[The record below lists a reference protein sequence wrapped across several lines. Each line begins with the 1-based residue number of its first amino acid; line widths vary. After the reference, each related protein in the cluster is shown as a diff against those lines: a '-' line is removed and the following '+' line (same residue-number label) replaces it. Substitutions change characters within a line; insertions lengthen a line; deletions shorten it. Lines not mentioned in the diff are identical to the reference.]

1 VTGVGTQTRPRAG
14 KTVTRSSLRARLF
27 AAAAVLVCV
36 AGCSLISLK
45 SPERP
50 LSSRDLNARI
60 LTREFSYHFI
70 GVVAQCADD
79 IAANDSDPEVL
90 ANALRWKI
98 GAAAE
103 SQRAA
108 TRLAPMMALLDT
120 WALASQMQQFLSP
133 GRAGGTLFGSRQ
145 EAALTVASE
154 LDEGAQ
160 DLARRLIAPGEFAQY
175 QQFVATYTR
184 EHPLRNLEFVRAS
197 VVELWSQRT
206 GAGARLVD
214 SIGTI
219 PEAMEDVS
227 ERIKITSDALGLQ
240 TIWRTELVLRES
252 GYSPTDIR
260 AALRHLDERLA
271 KVSAAAQSAPQLVH
285 EAVADVRR
293 SVIDLLRQVD
303 ASAAS
308 ILETLRTERAALSAD
323 VRTEREAVVLAA
335 DAERQAIARDAARI
349 ADQVVKSAGE
359 QARYLA
365 REVLLLLI
373 VLAIVVLGLPFAAGY
388 FVGRARRPS
397 A

>member
-1 VTGVGTQTRPRAG
+1 MTGVGTQTRPRAG

-90 ANALRWKI
+90 ANVLRWKI

>member
-1 VTGVGTQTRPRAG
+1 M
-14 KTVTRSSLRARLF
+14 TRSSLRARLF
-27 AAAAVLVCV
+27 AAAAVLACV

-50 LSSRDLNARI
+50 LSARDLNARI
-60 LTREFSYHFI
+60 LTRDFSYHFI
-70 GVVAQCADD
+70 AVVEQCADD

-120 WALASQMQQFLSP
+120 WSLASQMQQFLSP
-133 GRAGGTLFGSRQ
+133 GQAGGALFGSRQ
-145 EAALTVASE
+145 EVALTAASE

-160 DLARRLIAPGEFAQY
+160 DLAHRLIASAELGQY

-184 EHPLRNLEFVRAS
+184 EHPLKNLQFVRAS
-197 VVELWSQRT
+197 VVELWSQRS

-219 PEAMEDVS
+219 AEAMEDVS
-227 ERIKITSDALGLQ
+227 DRTRIASEALTLQ
-240 TIWRTELVLRES
+240 TIWRTELALRES
-252 GYSPTDIR
+252 GYSRSDIR
-260 AALRHLDERLA
+260 AALRQLDERLA
-271 KVSAAAQSAPQLVH
+271 KVSAAAESAPQLVH
-285 EAVADVRR
+285 QAVVDVRR
-293 SVIDLLRQVD
+293 SVIDLLHQLD
-303 ASAAS
+303 SSAAS
-308 ILETLRTERAALSAD
+308 ILETLRSERAALSAD

-349 ADQVVKSAGE
+349 ADQVVKSSGE
-359 QARYLA
+359 QARALA

-388 FVGRARRPS
+388 LVGRARPGRPS

>member
-1 VTGVGTQTRPRAG
+1 MTRP
-14 KTVTRSSLRARLF
+14 KRSPDSAASSIRARLF
-27 AAAAVLVCV
+27 AAAAVLLCI
-36 AGCSLISLK
+36 AGCSLISVK

-50 LSSRDLNARI
+50 LSARDLNARI

-70 GVVAQCADD
+70 AVVAQCADD
-79 IAANDSDPEVL
+79 IAADESDPEVL

-98 GAAAE
+98 AAAAE

-133 GRAGGTLFGSRQ
+133 GRPGGALFGSRQ
-145 EAALTVASE
+145 EVALTAASE

-160 DLARRLIAPGEFAQY
+160 DLARRLIAAGEFGQY
-175 QQFVATYTR
+175 QQFVVTYTR
-184 EHPLRNLEFVRAS
+184 EHPLRNLAFVRTS
-197 VVELWSQRT
+197 VVELWSH
-206 GAGARLVD
+206 GAAAGSRLVD

-227 ERIKITSDALGLQ
+227 ERIKITSDALALQ

-252 GYSPTDIR
+252 GYSQSEIR
-260 AALRHLDERLA
+260 AALRQLDERLA
-271 KVSAAAQSAPQLVH
+271 KVSAAAESAPQLVH

-293 SVIDLLRQVD
+293 SVIDL
-303 ASAAS
+303 
-308 ILETLRTERAALSAD
+308 LETLRTERAALSAD
-323 VRTEREAVVLAA
+323 VRTEREAVVMAA

-349 ADQVVKSAGE
+349 ADQVVKSSGE

-373 VLAIVVLGLPFAAGY
+373 ALAIVVLGLPFAAGY
-388 FVGRARRPS
+388 LVGRARPGRIS
-397 A
+397 AAGSQAGGPRS

>member
-90 ANALRWKI
+90 ANVLRWKI

-133 GRAGGTLFGSRQ
+133 GRAGATLFGSRQ

>member
-1 VTGVGTQTRPRAG
+1 M
-14 KTVTRSSLRARLF
+14 TRSSLRARLF
-27 AAAAVLVCV
+27 AAAAVLACV

-45 SPERP
+45 TPERP
-50 LSSRDLNARI
+50 LSARDLNARI
-60 LTREFSYHFI
+60 LTRDFSYHFI
-70 GVVAQCADD
+70 AVVEQCADD

-133 GRAGGTLFGSRQ
+133 GRAGGALFGSRQ
-145 EAALTVASE
+145 EVALTAASE
-154 LDEGAQ
+154 LAEGAQ
-160 DLARRLIAPGEFAQY
+160 DLAHRLIAPGELGQY

-184 EHPLRNLEFVRAS
+184 EHPLKNLQFVRAS
-197 VVELWSQRT
+197 VVELWSQRS

-219 PEAMEDVS
+219 AEAMEDVS
-227 ERIKITSDALGLQ
+227 DRTRIASEALTLQ
-240 TIWRTELVLRES
+240 TIWRTELALRES
-252 GYSPTDIR
+252 GYSRSDIR
-260 AALRHLDERLA
+260 AALRQLDERLA
-271 KVSAAAQSAPQLVH
+271 KVSAAAESAPQLVH
-285 EAVADVRR
+285 QAVADVRG
-293 SVIDLLRQVD
+293 SVIDLLHQLD
-303 ASAAS
+303 SSAAS
-308 ILETLRTERAALSAD
+308 ILETLRSERAALSAD

-349 ADQVVKSAGE
+349 ADQVVKSSGE
-359 QARYLA
+359 QARALA

-388 FVGRARRPS
+388 LVGRARPGRPS

>member
-1 VTGVGTQTRPRAG
+1 VTRPQ
-14 KTVTRSSLRARLF
+14 RSPDSAASSIRARLF
-27 AAAAVLVCV
+27 AAAAVLLCV
-36 AGCSLISLK
+36 AACSLVTVK

-70 GVVAQCADD
+70 AVVAQCADD
-79 IAANDSDPEVL
+79 VAANESDSEVL

-133 GRAGGTLFGSRQ
+133 GRPGGALFGSRQ
-145 EAALTVASE
+145 ELALTAASE
-154 LDEGAQ
+154 LDEAAE
-160 DLARRLIAPGEFAQY
+160 DLARRLLAAGEFAQY
-175 QQFVATYTR
+175 QQFVATYAR
-184 EHPLRNLEFVRAS
+184 EHPLRNLAFVRTS

-206 GAGARLVD
+206 AAGVRLVD

-227 ERIKITSDALGLQ
+227 ERIKITSDALALQ

-252 GYSPTDIR
+252 GYSQSDIR
-260 AALRHLDERLA
+260 AALRQLDERLA
-271 KVSAAAQSAPQLVH
+271 KVSAAADSAPQLLH
-285 EAVADVRR
+285 QAVADVRR
-293 SVIDLLRQVD
+293 SVDDLLHQVD
-303 ASAAS
+303 SSAAS
-308 ILETLRTERAALSAD
+308 ILETLRTERAA
-323 VRTEREAVVLAA
+323 VVMAA
-335 DAERQAIARDAARI
+335 DAERQAISRDAARI
-349 ADQVVKSAGE
+349 AAQVVKSSGE
-359 QARYLA
+359 QARALA
-365 REVLLLLI
+365 REALLLLI

-388 FVGRARRPS
+388 LVGRARS
-397 A
+397 ARIAGGS

>member
-1 VTGVGTQTRPRAG
+1 MHSMPRKQANHLG
-14 KTVTRSSLRARLF
+14 SSRLL
-27 AAAAVLVCV
+27 AATAMLLCV

-45 SPERP
+45 TPERP

-70 GVVAQCADD
+70 AVVEQCADK
-79 IAANDSDPEVL
+79 IAANDSDSEVL
-90 ANALRWKI
+90 TNALRWKI
-98 GAAAE
+98 GATAE

-120 WALASQMQQFLSP
+120 WALASQMQQFLSQ
-133 GRAGGTLFGSRQ
+133 GRAGGALFGSHQ

-154 LDEGAQ
+154 LDGGAQ
-160 DLARRLIAPGEFAQY
+160 NLARRLIAPGEFEQY
-175 QQFVATYTR
+175 QQFVATYTS
-184 EHPLRNLEFVRAS
+184 EHPLTSLEFVRAS
-197 VVELWSQRT
+197 VVELWSQRS

-227 ERIKITSDALGLQ
+227 ERTRIASEALTLQ
-240 TIWRTELVLRES
+240 TIWRTELALREA
-252 GYSPTDIR
+252 GYARSDIR
-260 AALRHLDERLA
+260 AALKQLDERLA
-271 KVSAAAQSAPQLVH
+271 KVSAAAESAPQLVH
-285 EAVADVRR
+285 EAVADVRQ
-293 SVIDLLRQVD
+293 SVIELLHRVD
-303 ASAAS
+303 SSAAS

-323 VRTEREAVVLAA
+323 VRSEREAVVTAA
-335 DAERQAIARDAARI
+335 DAERKAIAQDAARI

-359 QARYLA
+359 QARTLA

-388 FVGRARRPS
+388 LVGRARPGRMAGPS
-397 A
+397 

>member
-1 VTGVGTQTRPRAG
+1 MR
-14 KTVTRSSLRARLF
+14 RSSLRARLF
-27 AAAAVLVCV
+27 AAAAVLACV

-160 DLARRLIAPGEFAQY
+160 DLARRLIAPGELGQY
-175 QQFVATYTR
+175 QQFV
-184 EHPLRNLEFVRAS
+184 
-197 VVELWSQRT
+197 
-206 GAGARLVD
+206 
-214 SIGTI
+214 
-219 PEAMEDVS
+219 
-227 ERIKITSDALGLQ
+227 
-240 TIWRTELVLRES
+240 
-252 GYSPTDIR
+252 
-260 AALRHLDERLA
+260 
-271 KVSAAAQSAPQLVH
+271 
-285 EAVADVRR
+285 
-293 SVIDLLRQVD
+293 
-303 ASAAS
+303 
-308 ILETLRTERAALSAD
+308 
-323 VRTEREAVVLAA
+323 
-335 DAERQAIARDAARI
+335 
-349 ADQVVKSAGE
+349 
-359 QARYLA
+359 
-365 REVLLLLI
+365 
-373 VLAIVVLGLPFAAGY
+373 
-388 FVGRARRPS
+388 
-397 A
+397 

>member
-1 VTGVGTQTRPRAG
+1 VTGVGTQTHPGPG
-14 KTVTRSSLRARLF
+14 KTVTRSSIRARLF
-27 AAAAVLVCV
+27 AAAAVLACV
-36 AGCSLISLK
+36 AGCSLVSLK

-70 GVVAQCADD
+70 AVVSQCADD

-120 WALASQMQQFLSP
+120 WALASQMQQLLSQ
-133 GRAGGTLFGSRQ
+133 GRAGGALFGSHQ

-160 DLARRLIAPGEFAQY
+160 DLARRLIAPGEFGQY

-184 EHPLRNLEFVRAS
+184 EHPLGNLEFVRAS
-197 VVELWSQRT
+197 VVELWSQKS

-227 ERIKITSDALGLQ
+227 DRMKIASDALTSQ
-240 TIWRTELVLRES
+240 TLWRTELALRES
-252 GYSPTDIR
+252 GYSRSDIR
-260 AALRHLDERLA
+260 AALRQLDERLA
-271 KVSAAAQSAPQLVH
+271 KVSAAAESTPQLVQQ
-285 EAVADVRR
+285 AVTDVRHGL
-293 SVIDLLRQVD
+293 VDLLHRVD
-303 ASAAS
+303 ATAAS

-323 VRTEREAVVLAA
+323 VRTEREAVVMAA
-335 DAERQAIARDAARI
+335 DAERQAIARDAAGI
-349 ADQVVKSAGE
+349 AEQVVKSSGE

-388 FVGRARRPS
+388 FVGRARS
-397 A
+397 

>member
-1 VTGVGTQTRPRAG
+1 VTRP
-14 KTVTRSSLRARLF
+14 KRSPDSAASSVRARLF
-27 AAAAVLVCV
+27 AAAAVLLCV
-36 AGCSLISLK
+36 AGCSLISVK

-70 GVVAQCADD
+70 AVVEQCADD

-120 WALASQMQQFLSP
+120 WALASQMQQLLSP
-133 GRAGGTLFGSRQ
+133 GGAGGALFGSHQ
-145 EAALTVASE
+145 EVALTAASE

-160 DLARRLIAPGEFAQY
+160 NLARRLIAPGEFAQY

-184 EHPLRNLEFVRAS
+184 EHPLRNLQFVRAS
-197 VVELWSQRT
+197 VVELWSQRS
-206 GAGARLVD
+206 GAGTRLVD

-227 ERIKITSDALGLQ
+227 ERTRIASEALTLQ
-240 TIWRTELVLRES
+240 TIWRTELALRES
-252 GYSPTDIR
+252 GFSQSEIR
-260 AALRHLDERLA
+260 AALRQLDERLA
-271 KVSAAAQSAPQLVH
+271 KVSAAAESAPQLVQ
-285 EAVADVRR
+285 EAVADVRQSLINVLHR
-293 SVIDLLRQVD
+293 VD

-308 ILETLRTERAALSAD
+308 ILETLRSERAALSAD
-323 VRTEREAVVLAA
+323 VRTEREAVVMAA
-335 DAERQAIARDAARI
+335 DAERKAIAQDAARI
-349 ADQVVKSAGE
+349 ADQIVKSSGE
-359 QARYLA
+359 QARSLA

-373 VLAIVVLGLPFAAGY
+373 VLAVVVLGLPFAAGY
-388 FVGRARRPS
+388 LVGRARSGRIADGS
-397 A
+397 R

>member
-1 VTGVGTQTRPRAG
+1 VTGVGTQTHPGPG
-14 KTVTRSSLRARLF
+14 KTVTRSSIRARLF
-27 AAAAVLVCV
+27 AAAAVLACV

-45 SPERP
+45 TPERP

-120 WALASQMQQFLSP
+120 WALASQMQEFLAP
-133 GRAGGTLFGSRQ
+133 GRAGGALFGSRQ
-145 EAALTVASE
+145 EIALTAASE

-160 DLARRLIAPGEFAQY
+160 DLARRLIAPGEFGQY

-184 EHPLRNLEFVRAS
+184 EHPLRNLAFVRAS
-197 VVELWSQRT
+197 VVELWSHRS
-206 GAGARLVD
+206 GAGTRLVD

-227 ERIKITSDALGLQ
+227 ERIKITSDALALQ

-252 GYSPTDIR
+252 GYSQTAIR
-260 AALRHLDERLA
+260 AALRQLDERLA
-271 KVSAAAQSAPQLVH
+271 KVSTAAESAPQLVH

-293 SVIDLLRQVD
+293 SVIDLLHQVD

-308 ILETLRTERAALSAD
+308 MRAALSAD

-349 ADQVVKSAGE
+349 ADQVVKSSGE

-388 FVGRARRPS
+388 LAGRARRS

>member
-90 ANALRWKI
+90 ANVLRWKI

>member
-1 VTGVGTQTRPRAG
+1 M
-14 KTVTRSSLRARLF
+14 TRSSIRARLL
-27 AAAAVLVCV
+27 AAAAVLACV

-50 LSSRDLNARI
+50 LSARDLNARI
-60 LTREFSYHFI
+60 LTRDFSYHFI
-70 GVVAQCADD
+70 AVVEQCADD

-120 WALASQMQQFLSP
+120 WALASQMQQFLSQGRP
-133 GRAGGTLFGSRQ
+133 GGALFGSRQ
-145 EAALTVASE
+145 EVALTAASE

-160 DLARRLIAPGEFAQY
+160 DLARRLIAPGEFGQY
-175 QQFVATYTR
+175 QQFVASYTR
-184 EHPLRNLEFVRAS
+184 EHPLRNLGFVRAS

-206 GAGARLVD
+206 GAGAGTRLVD

-227 ERIKITSDALGLQ
+227 ERIKITSDALALQ

-252 GYSPTDIR
+252 GYSQSDIR
-260 AALRHLDERLA
+260 AALRQLDERLA
-271 KVSAAAQSAPQLVH
+271 RVSAAAESAPQLVH

-303 ASAAS
+303 SSAAS

-335 DAERQAIARDAARI
+335 GAERQAIARDAARI
-349 ADQVVKSAGE
+349 ADQVVKSSGE
-359 QARYLA
+359 QARALA

-388 FVGRARRPS
+388 LVGRARPGRIS
-397 A
+397 ADGR

>member
-1 VTGVGTQTRPRAG
+1 
-14 KTVTRSSLRARLF
+14 VTRSSIRARLF

-227 ERIKITSDALGLQ
+227 ERIKITSDALALQ

>member
-1 VTGVGTQTRPRAG
+1 
-14 KTVTRSSLRARLF
+14 
-27 AAAAVLVCV
+27 
-36 AGCSLISLK
+36 
-45 SPERP
+45 
-50 LSSRDLNARI
+50 
-60 LTREFSYHFI
+60 
-70 GVVAQCADD
+70 
-79 IAANDSDPEVL
+79 VL

-227 ERIKITSDALGLQ
+227 ERIKITSDALALQ
-240 TIWRTELVLRES
+240 TMWRTELVLRES
-252 GYSPTDIR
+252 GYSPTDVR
-260 AALRHLDERLA
+260 AALRQLDERLA
-271 KVSAAAQSAPQLVH
+271 KVSAAAESAPQLVH

-349 ADQVVKSAGE
+349 ADQVVKAAGE

-373 VLAIVVLGLPFAAGY
+373 VLAILVLGLPFAAGY

>member
-1 VTGVGTQTRPRAG
+1 MTGVGTQTHPGPG
-14 KTVTRSSLRARLF
+14 KTVTRSSIHARLL
-27 AAAAVLVCV
+27 AAAAVLACV

-45 SPERP
+45 TPERP

-133 GRAGGTLFGSRQ
+133 GRAGGALFGSRQ
-145 EAALTVASE
+145 EIALTAASE

-160 DLARRLIAPGEFAQY
+160 DLARRLIAPGEFGPY

-184 EHPLRNLEFVRAS
+184 EHPLRDLAFVRPS
-197 VVELWSQRT
+197 VVELWSHRS
-206 GAGARLVD
+206 GAGTRLVD

-227 ERIKITSDALGLQ
+227 ERIKITSDALALQ

-252 GYSPTDIR
+252 GYSQTAIR
-260 AALRHLDERLA
+260 AALRQLDERLA
-271 KVSAAAQSAPQLVH
+271 KVSTAAESAPQLVH

-293 SVIDLLRQVD
+293 SVIDLLHQVD

-308 ILETLRTERAALSAD
+308 MRAALSAD
-323 VRTEREAVVLAA
+323 VRSEREAVVLAA

-359 QARYLA
+359 QARHLA

-388 FVGRARRPS
+388 FVGRARRS